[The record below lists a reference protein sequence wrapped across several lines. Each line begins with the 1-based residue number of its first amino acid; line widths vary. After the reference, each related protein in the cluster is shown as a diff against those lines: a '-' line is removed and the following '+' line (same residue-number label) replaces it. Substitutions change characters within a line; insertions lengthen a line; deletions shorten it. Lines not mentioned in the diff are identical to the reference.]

1 MQRAW
6 PGCLATKRWVLGA
19 VALAIGVPAAKG
31 AQAQVPF
38 GPVGGD
44 VTTYYDGIVYRVQ
57 LRYTGLS
64 DVHTNVAELRDYLGV
79 LAVDCDA
86 GPAFDATT
94 LAACGAES
102 PYKCT
107 SQACPGARWV
117 EVALVNNLGSQRVLF
132 NLPGGGPQAA
142 WLILTLTV
150 RMHPSATR
158 CGASTVCALDVGNG
172 DVLGSPQTSGGGEN
186 TACQSAARPVLTAVW
201 IGPTPPVQGH
211 NVAGVGLTWQLQ
223 AQLSNGS
230 MVAPVGLPDPPSGDV
245 AVTLGTPPLATPV
258 RLGIE
263 VERAVTRLS
272 VALSLPG
279 QAAVARVLVAAAVD
293 GATNASGG
301 EEPSR
306 ATFVVVAAAAPA
318 RLAEAQ
324 ALLQPSGPGS
334 AASSAPSPQVADLT
348 LTVRARHTHPDGSA
362 TPGRHAV
369 DLVRRQHAAGPRRL
383 LCRGQRHP

>member
-107 SQACPGARWV
+107 SQACPGARGV

-158 CGASTVCALDVGNG
+158 CGAPTVCALDVGNG

-230 MVAPVGLPDPPSGDV
+230 MVPYRQDLADPVAFASNIACAQACGMASLPPSPASRPWV
-245 AVTLGTPPLATPV
+245 AFSPSCRWHRSACPTRPPATW
-258 RLGIE
+258 R
-263 VERAVTRLS
+263 
-272 VALSLPG
+272 
-279 QAAVARVLVAAAVD
+279 
-293 GATNASGG
+293 
-301 EEPSR
+301 
-306 ATFVVVAAAAPA
+306 
-318 RLAEAQ
+318 
-324 ALLQPSGPGS
+324 
-334 AASSAPSPQVADLT
+334 
-348 LTVRARHTHPDGSA
+348 
-362 TPGRHAV
+362 
-369 DLVRRQHAAGPRRL
+369 
-383 LCRGQRHP
+383 

>member
-1 MQRAW
+1 MVPYRQD
-6 PGCLATKRWVLGA
+6 LADP
-19 VALAIGVPAAKG
+19 VAFASNVAC
-31 AQAQVPF
+31 AQAAAAAGLWDGAFAAFASVTA
-38 GPVGGD
+38 VGGF
-44 VTTYYDGIVYRVQ
+44 
-57 LRYTGLS
+57 
-64 DVHTNVAELRDYLGV
+64 
-79 LAVDCDA
+79 
-86 GPAFDATT
+86 PA
-94 LAACGAES
+94 
-102 PYKCT
+102 
-107 SQACPGARWV
+107 
-117 EVALVNNLGSQRVLF
+117 
-132 NLPGGGPQAA
+132 
-142 WLILTLTV
+142 
-150 RMHPSATR
+150 
-158 CGASTVCALDVGNG
+158 
-172 DVLGSPQTSGGGEN
+172 
-186 TACQSAARPVLTAVW
+186 
-201 IGPTPPVQGH
+201 
-211 NVAGVGLTWQLQ
+211 QLQ
-223 AQLSNGS
+223 
-230 MVAPVGLPDPPSGDV
+230 VASVGLPDPPSGDV

-369 DLVRRQHAAGPRRL
+369 DRARRHHAAGPRRL
-383 LCRGQRHP
+383 LCRGQRHPGGDRCHGGPTVRLRDPSGTATTAHVDATWEATGGGGAVTPAATAAARLHRAARGRG